1 MPPSGSADAA
11 ARHSALRGY
20 QNAASISSGRPP
32 AEGAARTPCSQ
43 LLSSLFEIKTWM
55 GWQSTV
61 SDRYISDP
69 IPFTVSNDFIFST
82 GFNFTFSL

>member
-1 MPPSGSADAA
+1 MPRRATEPFEGIKMPPASPAA
-11 ARHSALRGY
+11 
-20 QNAASISSGRPP
+20 GR
-32 AEGAARTPCSQ
+32 AEGAARTPSSQ

-69 IPFTVSNDFIFST
+69 IPATVGNDFIFST
-82 GFNFTFSL
+82 GFYFTLSH